1 MSLQVWLPLTKDLRN
16 QGLSDVTVTNNGATF
31 NSNGKLGGCYNFTNQ
46 NIVIPST
53 NFKSEFTNNQASLA
67 AWVKVSTSHNTYAQA
82 LVLGTQGTS
91 WNNILFGIDINS
103 SGTPIANT
111 STGSAYTNLSFGT
124 VIKDG
129 VWHHIVYTYNAGTMT
144 VYLDGVQKA
153 TKTTSNTP
161 AWTSSTNLYIGG
173 NTAGEKFQNG
183 DGMND
188 VRVYNHCLSP
198 MEVKQISQG
207 LILHYPLNRQGW
219 GQENLMPGTYR
230 ADGNNSSKVYGW
242 ENNGYGTPEI
252 IVKDGNE
259 CIHLQANCSNATTPS
274 IRSASKLLLENG
286 VEYTVSCDL
295 MYDKEIKVTSSTP
308 IHYHNGS
315 TDSTDPFNMTNVNNG
330 KGFSWKSIKPVSGTI
345 IPANTWQHYE
355 MHFTA
360 LATPSDSSLP
370 YSTYRAFIYG
380 SVRTVSETT
389 TVNMWLKNWKIEKGS
404 IATPWCPNSSDT
416 LADTMGLNTNIE
428 YDTSGFNNN
437 GTRTGTFSWI
447 SDTPKYTVS
456 TKITPNSNIQFTPM
470 LTGAYSWT
478 IAAWIKPAVANN
490 NGKVWF
496 SVEQN
501 TYWQI
506 TCYSNQLGIRDN
518 SIGGT
523 GTRKNYSFGTI
534 AANTWIHLVA
544 TYDNGT
550 LKLYNNGVLQNTN
563 TVGGTYLNAMN
574 NGRWGSAVEDG
585 YYWNGQ
591 ISDARI
597 YATALSA
604 SDVKSLYQNC
614 ATIGADG
621 KIYGQIR
628 A

>member
-1 MSLQVWLPLTKDLRN
+1 MSLRVWLPLTKDLRN
-16 QGLSDVTVTNNGATF
+16 QGLSDIIMNNHNATF
-31 NSNGKLGGCYNFTNQ
+31 DNNGKLGGCYYFNGNGQWIQFNSNLGSFYTGDW
-46 NIVIPST
+46 
-53 NFKSEFTNNQASLA
+53 SLA
-67 AWVKVSTSHNTYAQA
+67 VWLKPTDSTRGIILSEYS
-82 LVLGTQGTS
+82 GTGASNIAVELLATRVVRVY
-91 WNNILFGIDINS
+91 WNGSPDIN
-103 SGTPIANT
+103 
-111 STGSAYTNLSFGT
+111 F
-124 VIKDG
+124 
-129 VWHHIVYTYNAGTMT
+129 
-144 VYLDGVQKA
+144 
-153 TKTTSNTP
+153 
-161 AWTSSTNLYIGG
+161 
-173 NTAGEKFQNG
+173 NTAGAIPINTWTHLTVTRTGRIIKVYFNG
-183 DGMND
+183 ELKETYTHSSDLSNRTSACQPRIGDDYRGGSSVSYQGYMND
-188 VRVYNHCLSP
+188 FRLYDHYLSP

-219 GQENLMPGTYR
+219 GQENLITKYDTSFLSYP
-230 ADGNNSSKVYGW
+230 DGAVTLFSNQM
-242 ENNGYGTPEI
+242 NNGAQEI
-252 IVKDGNE
+252 VSNINGVSK
-259 CIHLQANCSNATTPS
+259 CLHLHSNGGRGRQYTTLGVDSGQIYTISVDYYSTNAQSAAWSAELNGGDYNWTVMSGANYTTPGKWQRLS
-274 IRSASKLLLENG
+274 YTIGPLTSEALLYYFVYCKNGDDCYIR
-286 VEYTVSCDL
+286 
-295 MYDKEIKVTSSTP
+295 
-308 IHYHNGS
+308 
-315 TDSTDPFNMTNVNNG
+315 NV
-330 KGFSWKSIKPVSGTI
+330 
-345 IPANTWQHYE
+345 
-355 MHFTA
+355 
-360 LATPSDSSLP
+360 
-370 YSTYRAFIYG
+370 
-380 SVRTVSETT
+380 
-389 TVNMWLKNWKIEKGS
+389 KIEKGS
-404 IATPWCPNSSDT
+404 IATPWSPAPSDE
-416 LADTMGLNTNIE
+416 LADTMGLNSNIE

-437 GTRTGTFSWI
+437 GTRTGTFSWT
-447 SDTPKYTVS
+447 SDTPKYEVS

-534 AANTWIHLVA
+534 AANTWVHLVA

-604 SDVKSLYQNC
+604 SDVLSLYQNS
-614 ATIGADG
+614 AYIDSNGNVYGAVHSEV
-621 KIYGQIR
+621 
-628 A
+628 